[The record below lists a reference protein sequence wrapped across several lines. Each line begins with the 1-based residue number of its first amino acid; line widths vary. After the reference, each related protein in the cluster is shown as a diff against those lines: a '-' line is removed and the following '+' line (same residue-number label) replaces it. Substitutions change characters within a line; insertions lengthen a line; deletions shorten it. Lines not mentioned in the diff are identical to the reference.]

1 MNHLLPELLSIG
13 SCPGDNGQ
21 IPGST
26 GYCGIRLSETTDL
39 RTYSKAWSKLGA
51 RRKVVVTINVTS
63 GPEIQSSVKKD
74 L

>member
-1 MNHLLPELLSIG
+1 MNHLLSELLSIV

-26 GYCGIRLSETTDL
+26 GYCGTRISETTDV
-39 RTYSKAWSKLGA
+39 RTYSKAWSKLGS
-51 RRKVVVTINVTS
+51 RRNVLVIIYVTS
-63 GPEIQSSVKKD
+63 GPELQGSVRKE